1 MNENGKFH
9 IDLAVPDKYEDD
21 GEPISWGMES
31 LMLFLSGM
39 GTMAL
44 IIFVIWGASIFRGL

>member
-9 IDLAVPDKYEDD
+9 IDLAVLDKYEDD
-21 GEPISWGMES
+21 GAPISWGMEA

-44 IIFVIWGASIFRGL
+44 IMFVIWGASIFRGL